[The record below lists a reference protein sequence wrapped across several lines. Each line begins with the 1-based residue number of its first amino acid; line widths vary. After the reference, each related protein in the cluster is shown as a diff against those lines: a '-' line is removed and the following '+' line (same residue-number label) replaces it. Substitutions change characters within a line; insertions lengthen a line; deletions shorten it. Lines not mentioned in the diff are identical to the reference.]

1 MPSPSAAVLSGAAQH
16 ALYTGEFS
24 RDLADSD
31 ALHWGEGTVHVGRE
45 AISLEGAVSPGP
57 AYKLYLSPEF
67 IETEAAFLAR
77 KSEMALVGDVKTF
90 ENFIV
95 PVPSSVDPDAY
106 SAVIVWCE
114 AFDQFITAAR
124 YR

>member
-1 MPSPSAAVLSGAAQH
+1 M
-16 ALYTGEFS
+16 
-24 RDLADSD
+24 
-31 ALHWGEGTVHVGRE
+31 HVGRE
-45 AISLEGAVSPGP
+45 AISLQGAVSPGP

-67 IETEAAFLAR
+67 LETEAAFLAG

-106 SAVIVWCE
+106 SAVIIWCE
-114 AFDQFITAAR
+114 AFDQFITAAP